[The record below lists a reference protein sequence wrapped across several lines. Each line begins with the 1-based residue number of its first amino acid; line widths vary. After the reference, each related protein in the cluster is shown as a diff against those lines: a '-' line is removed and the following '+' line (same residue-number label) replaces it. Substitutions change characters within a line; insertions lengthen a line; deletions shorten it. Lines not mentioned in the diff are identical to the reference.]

1 MAGPIAPTQPK
12 CYSVLLLYLL
22 FVTTQGDGT
31 REGSGKC
38 SCDSGYEGEL
48 CDECAD
54 LFFEEAGEDSKP
66 KCTGK
71 SMKVGM

>member
-1 MAGPIAPTQPK
+1 MLF
-12 CYSVLLLYLL
+12 CVLYLL
-22 FVTTQGDGT
+22 FVPTQGDGT

-54 LFFEEAGEDSKP
+54 LFFEETGEDSKP

-71 SMKVGM
+71 SVKVGM

>member
-1 MAGPIAPTQPK
+1 LVFFFFI
-12 CYSVLLLYLL
+12 L
-22 FVTTQGDGT
+22 QGDGT

-38 SCDSGYEGEL
+38 SCDSGYEGDV

-54 LFFEEAGEDSKP
+54 LYFEEQGEDSKP

-71 SMKVGM
+71 YLTTPAKPDNIIAPRDTS